1 MKISIFNPAC
11 RTGRSIIAAAAMSF
25 VASAAYAQDVTLTI
39 SHFLSPKSKTHEL
52 FIEPWARAVEAA
64 SNGRIAIEIFP
75 SMTLGGKPPELY
87 RQVRDGVADI
97 VWTLPGYTPG
107 VFPRSEVFELP
118 TVHRSSARATNLAIQ
133 SMSDQIADD
142 FKDIHPI
149 LVHVHP
155 GQAFHMVDGCFNAP
169 KDLLGKKLRTPNRS
183 GAWMIEAWGADAV
196 GMPLPALPQAL
207 SKGVV
212 DGALIPFEVVPELKI
227 NEITTCAIS
236 GEQDHRFGT
245 AVFLFAMN
253 KDSYNRLPDD
263 LRQIIDDHSGANI
276 AEQIGELWDK
286 DEVVVEKELEQ
297 SGTIIHH
304 LTHAETAAM
313 NAPLAAVVDRWIAEV
328 NEVGIDGAALV
339 AAARKAIADNSN

>member
-1 MKISIFNPAC
+1 MKTSIFCPA
-11 RTGRSIIAAAAMSF
+11 RGIMRGIAMAAAF
-25 VASAAYAQDVTLTI
+25 VVGTAHAQEVTLTV
-39 SHFLSPKSKTHEL
+39 SHFLSPKSTTHVE
-52 FIEPWARAVEAA
+52 FIDPWARAVEAA
-64 SNGRIAIEIFP
+64 SNGRIAVEIFP

-133 SMSDQIADD
+133 SMFDQIAED

-155 GQAFHMVDGCFNAP
+155 GQAFHMVDGCFNNP
-169 KDLLGKKLRTPNRS
+169 QDLIGKKLRTPNRS
-183 GAWMIEAWGADAV
+183 GAWMIDAWGADAV

-212 DGALIPFEVVPELKI
+212 DGALIPFEVVPALKI

-253 KDSYNRLPDD
+253 KESYNRLPDD
-263 LRQIIDDHSGANI
+263 LRQIIDNHSGSAI
-276 AEQIGELWDK
+276 AEQVGALWD
-286 DEVVVEKELEQ
+286 EQ
-297 SGTIIHH
+297 EAIVRQNLAKSGTIIKT
-304 LTHAETAAM
+304 LTHLETRAM
-313 NAPLAAVVDRWIAEV
+313 NAPLAAVVDRWIVES
-328 NEVGIDGAALV
+328 NKVGLDGGALV
-339 AAARKAIADNSN
+339 AAARKAIKDNSN